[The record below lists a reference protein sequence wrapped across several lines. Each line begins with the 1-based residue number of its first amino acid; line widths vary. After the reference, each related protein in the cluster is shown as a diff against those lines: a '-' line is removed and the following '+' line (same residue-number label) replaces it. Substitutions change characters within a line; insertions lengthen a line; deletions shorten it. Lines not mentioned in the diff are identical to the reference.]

1 MLGHVSVAG
10 IIGMVFSLLV
20 AVGLPVGAC
29 LFWRKRSGASW
40 QSVLIGVVVYILF
53 ALILEQLLHS
63 IVLNATGTILMENI
77 WLKALYGGICAA
89 LFEETGRFLAMKF
102 CMKRS
107 LDKKNAI
114 MCGIGHGGIEA
125 ILILGASAT
134 SNLIMA
140 IMINNGQFEASLNLL
155 EEATRADAVS
165 QVSVLWT
172 MPAYMFYMGG
182 IERISAFF
190 LHVALSYIVYR
201 AIKDKKI
208 IYFITAVLIHFLV
221 DGVTLLLSGIL
232 PIPALEALLIVVVAA
247 LWVYVYKSYV
257 NSEDRI

>member
-1 MLGHVSVAG
+1 MLGHISTAS

-20 AVGLPVGAC
+20 AVGLPAGAC

-40 QSVLIGVVVYILF
+40 QSVLVGVVVYILF

-63 IVLNATGTILMENI
+63 IVLNATGTILLDNI

-89 LFEETGRFLAMKF
+89 LFEETGRLLAMKF
-102 CMKRS
+102 CMKRT

-114 MCGIGHGGIEA
+114 MYGVGHGGIEA
-125 ILILGASAT
+125 ILILGASAA

-165 QVSVLWT
+165 QVSTLWT

-190 LHVALSYIVYR
+190 LHVAISYIVYR
-201 AIKDKKI
+201 AVKDKKI
-208 IYFITAVLIHFLV
+208 IYFIAAVFIHFLV
-221 DGVTLLLSGIL
+221 DGGTLLLSDIL
-232 PIPALEALLIVVVAA
+232 PIPVLEVLLIVVVAA
-247 LWVYVYKSYV
+247 LWIYVYKSYV
-257 NSEDRI
+257 NEEDRV